1 MRRRTFLLSTTAALC
16 GAIGWRFASS
26 SDESAIAKVLHKKLH
41 YLRLDE
47 AGVRRYAADIAG
59 LGIVSSLRL
68 HVIDAADGLY
78 LHHTLNPDNALGRAL
93 RHGEDRV
100 VTQYLISSD
109 FFKNGA
115 DKNRTVN
122 YLGYYDPMVAC
133 NNPFARPVDA
143 ATATQPT
150 GT

>member
-1 MRRRTFLLSTTAALC
+1 MRRRTFLLSTTAAIC
-16 GAIGWRFASS
+16 GAIGWRYASS
-26 SDESAIAKVLHKKLH
+26 SDESAIVKVLRKKLH

-78 LHHTLNPDNALGRAL
+78 ESHTLNPDHALGRAL
-93 RHGEDRV
+93 RHGEDKV

-109 FFKNGA
+109 FFINGA
-115 DKNRTVN
+115 DKNRTVS

-133 NNPFARPVDA
+133 NNPFARPVDVG
-143 ATATQPT
+143 TSVKPT
-150 GT
+150 GA

>member
-1 MRRRTFLLSTTAALC
+1 MQRRAFLLTTTAAIC
-16 GAIGWRFASS
+16 GAIAWDFATS
-26 SDESAIAKVLHKKLH
+26 SDQHAIIKVLRKKLH

-47 AGVRRYAADIAG
+47 AGMHRYAADIAQ

-78 LHHTLNPDNALGRAL
+78 VRHTLNPDHALGRAL

-109 FFKNGA
+109 FFINGA
-115 DKNRTVN
+115 DKSRTVN

-143 ATATQPT
+143 GSAAPPTTA
-150 GT
+150 

>member
-1 MRRRTFLLSTTAALC
+1 MRRRTFLLSSSAAIC
-16 GAIGWRFASS
+16 GVIAWDFATS
-26 SDESAIAKVLHKKLH
+26 SDQNAIIKVLRKKLH
-41 YLRLDE
+41 YLRLDD
-47 AGVRRYAADIAG
+47 AGVRRYAADIAL

-78 LHHTLNPDNALGRAL
+78 ERHTLNPDSALGRAL

-109 FFKNGA
+109 FFINGA
-115 DKNRTVN
+115 DKNRTVK

-133 NNPFARPVDA
+133 NNPFARPVDVKTSA
-143 ATATQPT
+143 
-150 GT
+150 

>member
-1 MRRRTFLLSTTAALC
+1 
-16 GAIGWRFASS
+16 
-26 SDESAIAKVLHKKLH
+26 
-41 YLRLDE
+41 
-47 AGVRRYAADIAG
+47 
-59 LGIVSSLRL
+59 
-68 HVIDAADGLY
+68 
-78 LHHTLNPDNALGRAL
+78 
-93 RHGEDRV
+93 

-143 ATATQPT
+143 ATSAQPT

>member
-1 MRRRTFLLSTTAALC
+1 MQRRTFLLSAAAAIC
-16 GAIGWRFASS
+16 AAIGWDFATSK
-26 SDESAIAKVLHKKLH
+26 DQAAIIKVLHKKLY
-41 YLRLDE
+41 YLRLDD
-47 AGVRRYAADIAG
+47 AGVRRFAVDIDR

-68 HVIDAADGLY
+68 HTIDAADGLY
-78 LHHTLNPDNALGRAL
+78 TRHTLNPDHALGRAL

-109 FFKNGA
+109 FFSNGA

-122 YLGYYDPMVAC
+122 YLGYYDPSVPC

-143 ATATQPT
+143 GSATQPT
-150 GT
+150 TA